1 MCDTVTRQILE
12 DVIRGK
18 VDRGEMF
25 TAFEISLEAQQRGV
39 TERHR
44 HLKQAIHQYFEG
56 GHMGGVY
63 TRTLIHIPEA
73 PQAAW
78 LYHRTVDDPA
88 LFRPLDRSR
97 MRPARSGAGQRAP
110 RTAAGY
116 GVDRRARVC
125 VPVQLLRR
133 AGLQPGDEAVVLV
146 DRKTHS
152 LALRKACP
160 SSARSRKLTSYR
172 VDRYGNVRIAQGVL
186 QRARLGGHNYDIDGN
201 DKRVVVHLH
210 GAVRKN

>member
-1 MCDTVTRQILE
+1 MCNTVTLQIIE
-12 DVIRGK
+12 DVIREK

-25 TAFEISLEAQQRGV
+25 TAFEISLQAQQRGV

-44 HLKQAIHQYFEG
+44 HLKQTIHQYFEG
-56 GHMGGVY
+56 GHMGTVY
-63 TRTLIHIPEA
+63 TRTLIRIPGA

-88 LFRPLDRSR
+88 VYRPLDRTR
-97 MRPARSGAGQRAP
+97 MQPARSGARQQAH
-110 RTAAGY
+110 RTTAGY

-125 VPVQLLRR
+125 VPVQLLRC
-133 AGLQPGDEAVVLV
+133 AGLRPGDEAVVLV
-146 DRKTHS
+146 DPRTHT
-152 LALRKACP
+152 LALRKTCP

-172 VDRYGNVRIAQGVL
+172 VDRYGNVRIAQRVL

-210 GAVRKN
+210 GARGKK